1 MLRYAIALLLS
12 LTVALPAAAE
22 QVQKVGKYAVHHVA
36 FGSTFLTPEIA
47 RTYDITRS
55 RYVGL
60 VNITVIDTS
69 LPGDET
75 HAVAVKIQGTARN
88 LLGNVKNLSFKEIRE
103 GTAIYYIAEVG
114 HRNEETFTF
123 DIEVSNGQ
131 DLSTELTFKQKFFV
145 D

>member
-1 MLRYAIALLLS
+1 MLRYAFVLLFS
-12 LTVALPAAAE
+12 LFAALPASAE
-22 QVQKVGKYAVHHVA
+22 QVQRVGKYAVHYVA

-60 VNITVIDTS
+60 VNVTVIDTS

-75 HAVAVKIQGTARN
+75 HAVAVDIEGTARN
-88 LLGNVKNLSFKEIRE
+88 LLGNVKNLRFKEIRE
-103 GTAIYYIAEVG
+103 GTAIYYIAEVD

-123 DIEVSNGQ
+123 DISLENTQG
-131 DLSTELTFKQKFFV
+131 LSSELSFKQKFFV

>member
-1 MLRYAIALLLS
+1 MLKYAMALLFS
-12 LTVALPAAAE
+12 LLAALPASAE
-22 QVQKVGKYAVHHVA
+22 QVQKAGKYNVHYAA
-36 FGSTFLTPEIA
+36 FGSTFITPEIA

-75 HAVAVKIQGTARN
+75 HAVAIEIQGTARN
-88 LLGNVKNLSFKEIRE
+88 LLGNIKELTFKEIRE
-103 GTAIYYIAEVG
+103 GTAIYYIAEVN

-123 DIEVSNGQ
+123 DISVSNSQGLKSE
-131 DLSTELTFKQKFFV
+131 LSFKQKFFV